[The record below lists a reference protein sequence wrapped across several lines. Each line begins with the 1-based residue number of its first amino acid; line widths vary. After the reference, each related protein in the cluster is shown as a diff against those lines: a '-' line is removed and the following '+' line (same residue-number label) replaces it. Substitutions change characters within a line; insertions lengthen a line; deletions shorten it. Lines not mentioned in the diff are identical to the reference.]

1 MLHRNFTVHVIEDAL
16 SALDV
21 EIGRIRRDVLRLHIK
36 LHVTASRRLVRFRVV
51 LNMFGTQTE
60 IFVLDFNFA
69 VGEVE
74 VSFLALLFGFESHAR
89 LTCGCG
95 GRWNVFLSCG
105 ASRGEDTCGEGKEY
119 PDTAGST
126 EFLSRSH

>member
-1 MLHRNFTVHVIEDAL
+1 
-16 SALDV
+16 
-21 EIGRIRRDVLRLHIK
+21 
-36 LHVTASRRLVRFRVV
+36 
-51 LNMFGTQTE
+51 MFGTQTE